1 MKIIRVTKSF
11 RFEMAH
17 VLKDYD
23 GPCRN
28 IHGHSYELQ
37 VTVKGSPIDD
47 IKSPKLG
54 MVIDFGELKK
64 IVNEEIVDKF
74 DHAFVMSDRMS
85 EDILSIT
92 RDNFEKIVVVPYQPT
107 SEMMLLDF
115 VERIKKRL
123 PSSVSLSSMMLR
135 ETATSFATWEADD
148 N

>member
-1 MKIIRVTKSF
+1 MDKIRVTKSF

-37 VTVKGSPIDD
+37 VTVMGSPEDD
-47 IKSPKLG
+47 LASPKLG

-64 IVNEEIVDKF
+64 IVNDEIIDKF

-85 EDILSIT
+85 DDFLSMT
-92 RDNFEKIVVVPYQPT
+92 KDNFDKVVIVPYQPT

-115 VERIKKRL
+115 VDRIKKRL
-123 PSSVSLSSMMLR
+123 PSTVSLYSMMLR
-135 ETATSFATWEADD
+135 ETATSFAIWNADD